1 MKFIATILFIFF
13 VTESI
18 YESNIPGLNYFDEAI
33 TIFAFLYL
41 LFEKHKINKRSY
53 ESHILVCISVVAI
66 LGIISTFTYHYQPQF
81 AGVWRDFLA
90 LLKFPVCYCAFSDLR
105 NKYRNCSLL
114 NTSIIKFSKYYILII
129 FLCGA
134 INFIKPIDLF
144 SDGYRYGFP
153 LFKFI
158 YSHATFLV
166 ASLVVLVS
174 VMIADGLKKNKLYI
188 ILGLIC
194 LLFTLRSK
202 PVIVVI
208 FVLLCIYMRQH
219 KALTVLSKKRLAFY
233 FILTVSLSLYFMSG
247 QILEYIKY
255 GDTAART
262 AFYIFGIDIAI
273 NNFPLGSGFCTFAS
287 SLSHKYYS
295 PLYYEYDMQY
305 INGITETDGSYAGDT
320 FWPNIFAQ
328 YGILGFV
335 FYLMMLY
342 FIFKSLNSRY
352 NILSDKW
359 IASMILLLY
368 SFVAAFAESF
378 YTNAT
383 GVIYALVLACYIDT
397 KYNKTIK

>member
-1 MKFIATILFIFF
+1 MI
-13 VTESI
+13 
-18 YESNIPGLNYFDEAI
+18 NI
-33 TIFAFLYL
+33 
-41 LFEKHKINKRSY
+41 R
-53 ESHILVCISVVAI
+53 
-66 LGIISTFTYHYQPQF
+66 
-81 AGVWRDFLA
+81 
-90 LLKFPVCYCAFSDLR
+90 PVSDLR

-287 SLSHKYYS
+287 TLSHTYYS
-295 PLYYEYDMQY
+295 PLYYEYGMQN
-305 INGITETDGSYAGDT
+305 INGITEIDGSYAGDT

-328 YGILGFV
+328 YGLFGMF
-335 FYLMMLY
+335 FYLLMLY
-342 FIFKSLNSRY
+342 FIYRSINSRVVV
-352 NILSDKW
+352 LSDKW

-368 SFVAAFAESF
+368 SFAAAFAESF

-383 GVIYALVLACYIDT
+383 GVIYAIVITYYVGGSVR
-397 KYNKTIK
+397 YNKISKI